1 MKYLSN
7 NFPYRDQKN
16 GEKLSRNFSGRSL
29 SVCLF
34 SLEIIKR
41 MPSGLVYREAV
52 KDLFVKD
59 LQYTEYFL
67 QPNMKFNATSVI
79 FLCIGSLNLHP
90 PSRLKKV
97 V

>member
-1 MKYLSN
+1 
-7 NFPYRDQKN
+7 
-16 GEKLSRNFSGRSL
+16 
-29 SVCLF
+29 
-34 SLEIIKR
+34 

-59 LQYTEYFL
+59 LQYTEFL

>member
-1 MKYLSN
+1 
-7 NFPYRDQKN
+7 
-16 GEKLSRNFSGRSL
+16 
-29 SVCLF
+29 
-34 SLEIIKR
+34 

-79 FLCIGSLNLHP
+79 FLCIGSLNLYP
-90 PSRLKKV
+90 PSRLKMLRKV
-97 V
+97 PKTNLWVGMVDLTHEAEEISLPILVKYVMWYFLVSV

>member
-1 MKYLSN
+1 
-7 NFPYRDQKN
+7 
-16 GEKLSRNFSGRSL
+16 
-29 SVCLF
+29 
-34 SLEIIKR
+34 
-41 MPSGLVYREAV
+41 MPSGRVYREAV

-59 LQYTEYFL
+59 LQYTEFL
-67 QPNMKFNATSVI
+67 QPNMKFNATFVI